1 MSKITIDGT
10 DITVINKDGSD
21 YISLT
26 DMVSG
31 FEDGSKLI
39 ERWINSKNTVD
50 FLGVWEQFYNPS
62 FNSPEFRGIR
72 ENVGS
77 GNYFLSI
84 KKWIEKTNAIGI
96 EAKTGRYGGT
106 WAQVDIA
113 FEFGTYISPTFKLL
127 LITEFKLLKQKEAS
141 GIDQVWDFRRFLTK
155 ANYRI
160 QTDAIQEV
168 LIPLRNLPKKLEGI
182 VYAEEA
188 EVLNK
193 VVFNKTAKEWNA
205 ENPDLVK
212 KIKISET
219 TVRLIN

>member
-10 DITVINKDGSD
+10 DFTVVNKGGSD

-62 FNSPEFRGIR
+62 FNSPECRGIR

-84 KKWIEKTNAIGI
+84 KNG
-96 EAKTGRYGGT
+96 
-106 WAQVDIA
+106 
-113 FEFGTYISPTFKLL
+113 
-127 LITEFKLLKQKEAS
+127 
-141 GIDQVWDFRRFLTK
+141 
-155 ANYRI
+155 
-160 QTDAIQEV
+160 
-168 LIPLRNLPKKLEGI
+168 
-182 VYAEEA
+182 
-188 EVLNK
+188 
-193 VVFNKTAKEWNA
+193 
-205 ENPDLVK
+205 
-212 KIKISET
+212 
-219 TVRLIN
+219 